1 VIERMGMAL
10 TEACELI
17 QDNQIASG
25 PVEIEVSFDEY
36 ILDAAVS
43 YEGTPLPL
51 PEKRP
56 GEDEILSDP
65 SAFLR
70 LGGFL
75 IRGYPDRVSSVS
87 SGPFAILNIPME
99 H

>member
-1 VIERMGMAL
+1 MAL

-17 QDNQIASG
+17 QDNRISSG
-25 PVEIEVSFDEY
+25 PVEITVSFDEY
-36 ILDAAVS
+36 NLDAAVS

-75 IRGYPDRVSSVS
+75 IRGYADRASSVS
-87 SGPFAILNIPME
+87 SGSVAVLNIHME